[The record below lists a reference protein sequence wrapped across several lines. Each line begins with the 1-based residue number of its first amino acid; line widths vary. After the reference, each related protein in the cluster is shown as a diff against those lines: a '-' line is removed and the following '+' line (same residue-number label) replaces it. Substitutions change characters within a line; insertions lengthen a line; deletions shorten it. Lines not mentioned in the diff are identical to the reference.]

1 MARTKK
7 ELKDNLRLKY
17 MEAVKDALTQ
27 MGEDVLMV
35 ASNKMALPVVDE
47 DGNEYFVELTVKIPN
62 GSRDGTPYDGYE
74 LAEEY
79 EGKQRM
85 KAEKLAEKKA
95 KLAKKKEEE

>member
-17 MEAVKDALTQ
+17 MEVVRDSLTQ
-27 MGEDVLMV
+27 MDEDVLTV

-47 DGNEYFVELTVKIPN
+47 DGNEYFIEITVKVPN

-79 EGKQRM
+79 ESKQRM

-95 KLAKKKEEE
+95 KLAKKKEEK